1 MNDGKSGAI
10 CDREVVHV
18 VIYANGIVVN
28 QGAFRPYGW
37 PLCDAFLH
45 DLADGYY
52 PYEFKDKYPDGFPV
66 EVIDKTKE
74 VHPAGVRRGEGQNDV
89 HRATTQAMPGIGR
102 RVDGKKI
109 VQEQN

>member
-1 MNDGKSGAI
+1 M
-10 CDREVVHV
+10 V
-18 VIYANGIVVN
+18 YANGIVVN

-45 DLADGYY
+45 DLIDGYY

-74 VHPAGVRRGEGQNDV
+74 MHSAGIRREERKNDV
-89 HRATTQAMPGIGR
+89 QTVIRQTMHGNGR
-102 RVDGKKI
+102 RLDGKR
-109 VQEQN
+109 VEERN